1 MRAAWLP
8 PGAADALRLPRRRL
22 ATVPYSHATPHTTTP
37 IVGDRFA
44 SARECLRFFLRNPVI
59 RSPSSPRALHAG
71 TGIDWLP
78 AAANLTQG
86 PSIATPRRPAH
97 TCLPGGRSPLAG
109 AGGLPRLQRLPPPT
123 MPGLKARGQVGR
135 ATGTGLAAPDCS
147 RRSPRA
153 AALPAQPP
161 CACSSEPLDGA
172 PRANRTKEPKT
183 LKRLSG
189 PAAISSSPTSTFA
202 FRCRNSDLAAPC

>member
-1 MRAAWLP
+1 MGAAWLP

-86 PSIATPRRPAH
+86 PSIATPARARPHLPAWGSVASSRR
-97 TCLPGGRSPLAG
+97 
-109 AGGLPRLQRLPPPT
+109 GGLPPPLTVASASNVWPEA
-123 MPGLKARGQVGR
+123 LRQVGMGNWNR
-135 ATGTGLAAPDCS
+135 FSRCRLLSEKPQGGCTSGATTMRLFLRTPLTGLPG
-147 RRSPRA
+147 PTG
-153 AALPAQPP
+153 PK
-161 CACSSEPLDGA
+161 
-172 PRANRTKEPKT
+172 NR
-183 LKRLSG
+183 KR
-189 PAAISSSPTSTFA
+189 
-202 FRCRNSDLAAPC
+202 

>member
-1 MRAAWLP
+1 MGAAWLP
-8 PGAADALRLPRRRL
+8 PGAAGALRLPRRRL

-37 IVGDRFA
+37 IVGVRFA

-86 PSIATPRRPAH
+86 PSIATPARARPHLPAWGSVASSRR
-97 TCLPGGRSPLAG
+97 
-109 AGGLPRLQRLPPPT
+109 GGLPRLQRLPPPT

-135 ATGTGLAAPDCS
+135 ATRTGLAAADCS

-161 CACSSEPLDGA
+161 CACSSA
-172 PRANRTKEPKT
+172 PP
-183 LKRLSG
+183 
-189 PAAISSSPTSTFA
+189 
-202 FRCRNSDLAAPC
+202 